1 MPESKPPRTEDFLP
15 LQKDLFSLA
24 EAAQSCRGCSLYL
37 RATQTVFGEGK
48 STARIVVVGEQPGD
62 VEDVRGRPF
71 VGPAGRIL
79 DKALAEASLDRASV
93 YVTNAVKHFSF
104 EERGKRRIHKK
115 PRQSEVRACRPWL
128 EGELDAIRPDVL
140 VLLGATAAQAIFG
153 PAFRVSQQRGKPIPS
168 TLAPVVI
175 ATVHPSSILRA
186 PDDAARELAFRGL
199 VSALEVAARALDE
212 RRRGRS
218 SPHRR

>member
-1 MPESKPPRTEDFLP
+1 MPGSKPPRTEDFLP

-24 EAAQSCRGCSLYL
+24 KAAQSCRGCSLYL
-37 RATQTVFGEGK
+37 RATQTVFGEGNA
-48 STARIVVVGEQPGD
+48 TARVVAVGEQPGD
-62 VEDVRGRPF
+62 VEDQQGRPF
-71 VGPAGRIL
+71 VGPAGRVL
-79 DKALAEASLDRASV
+79 DKALAQAGLDRASV

-128 EGELDAIRPDVL
+128 ENELEAIRPDVL
-140 VLLGATAAQAIFG
+140 LLLGATAAQAIFG
-153 PAFRVSQQRGKPIPS
+153 PTFRVSQERGQPIKS

-186 PDDAARELAFRGL
+186 PDDAAREQAFQGL
-199 VSALEVAARALDE
+199 VADLRVAARALEDL
-212 RRRGRS
+212 RRGGR
-218 SPHRR
+218 PRVR

>member
-1 MPESKPPRTEDFLP
+1 MPQSRPPRTEDFLP
-15 LQKDLFSLA
+15 VQKDLFSLA
-24 EAAQSCRGCSLYL
+24 EAARSCRGCSLYL

-48 STARIVVVGEQPGD
+48 STARVVAVGEQPGD
-62 VEDVRGRPF
+62 VEDLQGRPF
-71 VGPAGRIL
+71 VGPAGRVL
-79 DKALAEASLDRASV
+79 DKALAQAGLDRASV

-128 EGELDAIRPDVL
+128 ENELEAIRPDVL
-140 VLLGATAAQAIFG
+140 LLLGATAAQAIFG
-153 PAFRVSQQRGKPIPS
+153 ASFRVSQERGKPIPS

-186 PDDAARELAFRGL
+186 PDDAAREQAFRGL
-199 VSALEVAARALDE
+199 VSDLEVAARALEE
-212 RRRGRS
+212 RRRGGPRA
-218 SPHRR
+218 RR